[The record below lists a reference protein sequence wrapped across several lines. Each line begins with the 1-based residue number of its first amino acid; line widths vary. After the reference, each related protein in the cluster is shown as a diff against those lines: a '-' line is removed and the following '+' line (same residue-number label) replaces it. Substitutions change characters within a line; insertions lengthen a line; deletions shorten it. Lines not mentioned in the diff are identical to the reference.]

1 MRERRIYFGLGE
13 PRLSD
18 GWVDCGVRLIIH
30 DNEVL
35 GPEHLAELGAIFEK
49 CWAAFGSPANSE
61 RLTEE
66 RAQLACTVL
75 RLYGL
80 RQLGPDQVM
89 QTALRLLK
97 PSTPVVNSASD
108 GKRH

>member
-1 MRERRIYFGLGE
+1 M
-13 PRLSD
+13 
-18 GWVDCGVRLIIH
+18 IIH
-30 DNEVL
+30 DTEVL
-35 GPEHLAELGAIFEK
+35 GPEHLAELGAIFAK

-61 RLTEE
+61 RLIEE

-89 QTALRLLK
+89 QTAPRLLK
-97 PSTPVVNSASD
+97 PSTPV
-108 GKRH
+108 